1 MISRRKLLLASNAA
15 GLGALLPV
23 GLVRAADSAV
33 LPFDNGERPL
43 VTYPGKRPLLRL
55 TARPPQLETPFSIY
69 DGDELTPNDAFFVR
83 YHLAGSPPKIDPE
96 AWRLSI
102 GGAVDRPLGYSLREL
117 KSAFK
122 PMEYTA
128 VLQCS
133 GNGRGFS
140 TPRVAGGQAGNGLM
154 GNARWTGVPL
164 RALLEKAGVKPSA
177 TQVSFNGADRPPH
190 PGIPDFV
197 KTLQLDHAA
206 DGQVMLAY
214 AMNGE
219 SLPLLNGYPLRL
231 IVPGWYGTYWIKHLT
246 DIVVLDRPAEAFWM
260 DKAYRVPA
268 TDCACVP
275 AGGPAGQTVPI
286 SRMNVRSFVSS
297 HADGASTKRG
307 KVRLSGFAFDG
318 GAGIRRVD
326 VSTDDGRT
334 WRPARLGPD
343 RGGYAFR
350 GWSAAVE
357 LLPGEHA
364 IRVRAENNLGAGQP
378 MSALWNPSG
387 YMRNGVETVRLRVL

>member
-1 MISRRKLLLASNAA
+1 MISRRKQLLASNAA
-15 GLGALLPV
+15 GLGALLPA
-23 GLVRAADSAV
+23 GLARAADTAV
-33 LPFDNGERPL
+33 LPFENGERPL

-55 TARPPQLETPFSIY
+55 TARPPQLETPLSVF

-83 YHLAGSPPKIDPE
+83 YHLAGSPPRIDPE

-102 GGAVDRPLGYSLREL
+102 GGAVDRPLSYSLQQL

-122 PMEYTA
+122 PIEYTA

-140 TPRVAGGQAGNGLM
+140 MPRVAGGQAGNGLM

-164 RALLEKAGVKPSA
+164 RALLEQAGVKPSA

-206 DGQVMLAY
+206 DGEVMLAY

-219 SLPLLNGYPLRL
+219 GLPLLNGYPLRL

-268 TDCACVP
+268 SEP
-275 AGGPAGQTVPI
+275 AGATVPI
-286 SRMNVRSFVSS
+286 SRMNVRSFVTS
-297 HADGASTKRG
+297 HADGASAKRG
-307 KVRLSGFAFDG
+307 KTRLAGSAFDG
-318 GAGIRRVD
+318 GAGIRSVE
-326 VSTDDGRT
+326 VSTDGGQT

-343 RGGYAFR
+343 KGRYAFR
-350 GWSAAVE
+350 GWSAVVE
-357 LLPGEHA
+357 LPPGEHA

-378 MSALWNPSG
+378 MAAVWNPSG
-387 YMRNGVETVRLRVL
+387 YMRNVVETLRLRVV